1 MWKVLANKYRDD
13 FAFANHHDRNGRASA
28 TLGYDAGTQKE
39 SKILIYPAG
48 SATPFLFEGT
58 CCLSLHTVAPWWLSN
73 DRAGVLKHKAIS
85 AFFDSIL
92 DGTANLTTHTD
103 LPEESRMPA
112 PDEKK
117 STKEH
122 DTDFQSAHG
131 YTTRPD
137 GTSKDSHTW
146 EDDTYEREENPIH
159 RAIRIQLERE
169 GKDAKDA
176 SEEPI
181 AESGHVVF
189 ETSTTA
195 QSAHLTT
202 TINSEAAPQ
211 APETCISK
219 SVTDRVVPPGA
230 SPVAE
235 EASPTHEGVTAPE
248 AGHVK
253 DEL

>member
-1 MWKVLANKYRDD
+1 M
-13 FAFANHHDRNGRASA
+13 
-28 TLGYDAGTQKE
+28 
-39 SKILIYPAG
+39 P
-48 SATPFLFEGT
+48 TP
-58 CCLSLHTVAPWWLSN
+58 
-73 DRAGVLKHKAIS
+73 
-85 AFFDSIL
+85 
-92 DGTANLTTHTD
+92 
-103 LPEESRMPA
+103 
-112 PDEKK
+112 EKK
-117 STKEH
+117 TTKEH
-122 DTDFQSAHG
+122 DTDFHGAHG

-137 GTSKDSHTW
+137 GTSKDGHTW

-181 AESGHVVF
+181 AESGDVVF
-189 ETSTTA
+189 ETCTTA
-195 QSAHLTT
+195 QSAHLST

-211 APETCISK
+211 APETCISE

-235 EASPTHEGVTAPE
+235 GASPTHEGVTAPK